1 MKRIKSLEV
10 ITFRGERYLRVWQY
24 AARGGKSLAVQ
35 VRIPDGV
42 RPSEMLTLP
51 VVADVLEEEFGV

>member
-10 ITFRGERYLRVWQY
+10 TTFRGERYLRVWQY

-35 VRIPDGV
+35 VRVPVGV
-42 RPSEMLTLP
+42 RPSEMLT
-51 VVADVLEEEFGV
+51 VSIVADVLQEEFGV